1 MDKKKYITFFHLLL
15 EIDWIKTLRFN
26 VHYFKLRDSLKMP
39 VWIFRRTTFNKLE
52 GSVQL
57 MSHLHPG
64 MVRIGVHN
72 VGSKDGN
79 SSRTVWHIAGHVLF
93 GDHVSIGR
101 GTGISV
107 SATGELR
114 FGNGFVQNG
123 ASEFICHNNITFGD
137 NCLVSWDVLMM
148 DTDLHY
154 VLDSDNRQVNTPKPI
169 HIGSHVWI
177 GCRSTI
183 LKGVSIAEDTIIA
196 SGSTISKS
204 CERKNIVLLGSPD
217 GNRILKENVFWSNQ
231 GVFS

>member
-1 MDKKKYITFFHLLL
+1 MKSDRYRVVLHLLL
-15 EIDWIKTLRFN
+15 EINWVKTLRFN
-26 VHYFKLRDSLKMP
+26 LHYFKLRDALTLP
-39 VWIFRRTTFNKLE
+39 VWIYRCTAFNKLE
-52 GSVQL
+52 GSVRL
-57 MSHLHPG
+57 MAPVQPG

-79 SSRTVWHIAGHVLF
+79 SSRTVWHIAGKVIF

-107 SATGELR
+107 SATGKLA

-123 ASEFICHNNITFGD
+123 ASELICHHSITFGD
-137 NCLVSWDVLMM
+137 DCLVSWDVLMM

-169 HIGSHVWI
+169 HIGNHVWI

-183 LKGVSIAEDTIIA
+183 LKGVSIADNTIIA
-196 SGSTISKS
+196 SGSIISKS
-204 CERKNIVLLGSPD
+204 CIRRNVVLSGGQD
-217 GNRILKENVFWSNQ
+217 GNRVLKENVFWSNQ
-231 GVFS
+231 